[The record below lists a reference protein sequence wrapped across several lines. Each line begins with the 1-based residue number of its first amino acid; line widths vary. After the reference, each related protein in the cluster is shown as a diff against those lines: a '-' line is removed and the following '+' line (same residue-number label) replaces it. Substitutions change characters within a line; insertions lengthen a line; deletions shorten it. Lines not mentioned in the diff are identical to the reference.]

1 VNRANRP
8 QTVIRAP
15 RTRVIPCLIPWW
27 ATSDRMGRNAVRGN
41 GRPPADQAAQEKGAA
56 APAGTAA
63 HETRP
68 GGDAGLVG
76 KALPAASADPDG
88 RDQSLVR
95 RTGATRHLRVR
106 HWITSFPLL
115 HLRRV
120 MPSRERP
127 VKAFPHRRRRPRSP
141 AAGSGTASPLA
152 GVAPGRAAGSRLSY
166 PTRHRPNAAPLR
178 PSTDAKR
185 REPSRSCPN
194 FV

>member
-1 VNRANRP
+1 MIRSAMQPRAMISQNMAFDQASHRSRGVTRAKRP

-15 RTRVIPCLIPWW
+15 RTRQ
-27 ATSDRMGRNAVRGN
+27 G
-41 GRPPADQAAQEKGAA
+41 QEGGAA

-88 RDQSLVR
+88 RDQGLVR
-95 RTGATRHLRVR
+95 RTGRARHLRVR

-120 MPSRERP
+120 MTSRA
-127 VKAFPHRRRRPRSP
+127 VS
-141 AAGSGTASPLA
+141 
-152 GVAPGRAAGSRLSY
+152 V
-166 PTRHRPNAAPLR
+166 
-178 PSTDAKR
+178 
-185 REPSRSCPN
+185 
-194 FV
+194 